1 MANPAEL
8 LHKQLSGWADSTTKT
23 AKEARK
29 LDVQNGENSS
39 QFQSRTAQIWA
50 DHRLAVTRLN
60 QVVESIEVAKREGVP
75 VNVYEQFIPQWTEAI
90 FAYPHGWKERSQPG
104 ILKVPLDQLESVAAL
119 LDFVIPKFKEGSS
132 EKFSHFLD
140 VLLHRVSTLDET
152 HRFLRE
158 HSIRI
163 IQHLRGCLEDLDL
176 YGEFKIIDALH
187 ELKYILEALEEAAD
201 TPEDKKFYQKAQ
213 EGAWGF
219 FKKSTGSVVLAGTI
233 LASSAVEQAGEDLYE
248 LVKEELPAISSSNEE
263 STEAKDGHDET
274 SESDSER

>member
-1 MANPAEL
+1 M
-8 LHKQLSGWADSTTKT
+8 GWADGNTKT
-23 AKEARK
+23 AKEARQ
-29 LDVQNGENSS
+29 LGRQTNENGS
-39 QFQSRTAQIWA
+39 QFQRRTAQIWA

-60 QVVESIEVAKREGVP
+60 QVVEAIEVAKREGVP
-75 VNVYEQFIPQWTEAI
+75 VTVYDQFIPQWTEAI
-90 FAYPHGWKERSQPG
+90 FTYPHGWDDRHQPG
-104 ILKVPLDQLESVAAL
+104 ILKAPLDQLESVAAL
-119 LDFVIPKFKEGSS
+119 LDFVVPKFEEGSP
-132 EKFSHFLD
+132 EKFSNFLE
-140 VLLHRVSTLDET
+140 VLLHRVSTLDES

-201 TPEDKKFYQKAQ
+201 TQEDKKFYQKAR

-219 FKKSTGSVVLAGTI
+219 FKKSTGSVVLAGSI

-263 STEAKDGHDET
+263 STEVKDGHDET
-274 SESDSER
+274 SGSDSEG

>member
-1 MANPAEL
+1 ILGPAPAASNNRNQGKRL
-8 LHKQLSGWADSTTKT
+8 GTK
-23 AKEARK
+23 
-29 LDVQNGENSS
+29 
-39 QFQSRTAQIWA
+39 
-50 DHRLAVTRLN
+50 
-60 QVVESIEVAKREGVP
+60 
-75 VNVYEQFIPQWTEAI
+75 
-90 FAYPHGWKERSQPG
+90 PG
-104 ILKVPLDQLESVAAL
+104 ALQAAL
-119 LDFVIPKFKEGSS
+119 LDFVIPKFEEGSS
-132 EKFSHFLD
+132 EKFSNFLE
-140 VLLHRVSTLDET
+140 VLLHRVSALDES

-201 TPEDKKFYQKAQ
+201 APEDKKFYQKAQ

-248 LVKEELPAISSSNEE
+248 LVKEELPAISSGTNDSP
-263 STEAKDGHDET
+263 EAKDGHDET
-274 SESDSER
+274 SGSVSEG

>member
-23 AKEARK
+23 AKEARR
-29 LDVQNGENSS
+29 LVRQNGENISK
-39 QFQSRTAQIWA
+39 FRSRTAQIWA

-60 QVVESIEVAKREGVP
+60 QVVESIEIAKREGVP
-75 VNVYEQFIPQWTEAI
+75 VTVYEQFIPQWTEAI
-90 FAYPHGWKERSQPG
+90 FAFPHGWSERDQPG

-119 LDFVIPKFKEGSS
+119 LNFVIPKFEEGSS
-132 EKFSHFLD
+132 EKFSNFLE

-201 TPEDKKFYQKAQ
+201 TPEDKKFYQKAR

-219 FKKSTGSVVLAGTI
+219 FKKSTGAVVLTGSI
-233 LASSAVEQAGEDLYE
+233 LASSSLEQAGEDLYE

-263 STEAKDGHDET
+263 PTEAKDSYDET
-274 SESDSER
+274 SESDSEG

>member
-1 MANPAEL
+1 M
-8 LHKQLSGWADSTTKT
+8 
-23 AKEARK
+23 
-29 LDVQNGENSS
+29 
-39 QFQSRTAQIWA
+39 
-50 DHRLAVTRLN
+50 
-60 QVVESIEVAKREGVP
+60 
-75 VNVYEQFIPQWTEAI
+75 
-90 FAYPHGWKERSQPG
+90 
-104 ILKVPLDQLESVAAL
+104 
-119 LDFVIPKFKEGSS
+119 
-132 EKFSHFLD
+132 
-140 VLLHRVSTLDET
+140 
-152 HRFLRE
+152 RE

-201 TPEDKKFYQKAQ
+201 TQEDKKFYQKAR

-233 LASSAVEQAGEDLYE
+233 LASSSLEQAGEDLYE

-274 SESDSER
+274 SESDSEG

>member
-8 LHKQLSGWADSTTKT
+8 LHRQLLGWTDGRTKT
-23 AKEARK
+23 AKEARNFNK
-29 LDVQNGENSS
+29 QNGENNS

-60 QVVESIEVAKREGVP
+60 QVVEAIEVAKREGVP
-75 VNVYEQFIPQWTEAI
+75 VTVYDQFIPQWTEAI
-90 FAYPHGWKERSQPG
+90 FAYPHGWAERSEPG
-104 ILKVPLDQLESVAAL
+104 ILKAPLDQLEGVAAL
-119 LDFVIPKFKEGSS
+119 LDFVIPKFEEGSS
-132 EKFSHFLD
+132 EKFSNFLE
-140 VLLHRVSTLDET
+140 VLLHRVSALDES

-201 TPEDKKFYQKAQ
+201 APEDKKFYQKAR

-248 LVKEELPAISSSNEE
+248 LVKEELPAISSGTNDSP
-263 STEAKDGHDET
+263 EAKDGHDET
-274 SESDSER
+274 SGSVSEG

>member
-8 LHKQLSGWADSTTKT
+8 LHRQLLGWTDGRTKT
-23 AKEARK
+23 AKEARNFNK
-29 LDVQNGENSS
+29 QNGENNS

-60 QVVESIEVAKREGVP
+60 QVVEAIEVAKREGVP
-75 VNVYEQFIPQWTEAI
+75 VTVYDQFIPQWTKAI
-90 FAYPHGWKERSQPG
+90 FAYPHGWAERSEPG
-104 ILKVPLDQLESVAAL
+104 ILKAPLDQLEGVAAL
-119 LDFVIPKFKEGSS
+119 LDFVIPKFEEGSS
-132 EKFSHFLD
+132 EKFSNFLE
-140 VLLHRVSTLDET
+140 VLLYRVSALDES

-201 TPEDKKFYQKAQ
+201 TQEDKKFYQKAR

-233 LASSAVEQAGEDLYE
+233 LASSSLEQAGEDLYE

-274 SESDSER
+274 SESDSEG